1 MFLFLSRNC
10 SVKRYHNPHLG
21 SFGWLNSDVMGF
33 AYILLA
39 DKCNTINQP
48 GAFLCKQKTREISI
62 RTNCIYK
69 TLLSF
74 EVDLDCFL

>member
-39 DKCNTINQP
+39 DKCDTIKQP
-48 GAFLCKQKTREISI
+48 GASCVNKKPEKLALGQTAFIKH
-62 RTNCIYK
+62 Y
-69 TLLSF
+69 
-74 EVDLDCFL
+74 

>member
-39 DKCNTINQP
+39 DKCDTIKQP
-48 GAFLCKQKTREISI
+48 GAFLCKQKK
-62 RTNCIYK
+62 K
-69 TLLSF
+69 TEKLALGQTAF
-74 EVDLDCFL
+74 IKHY

>member
-10 SVKRYHNPHLG
+10 SVKRYRNPHLG

-33 AYILLA
+33 AYIPLA

-48 GAFLCKQKTREISI
+48 GAFLCKQKPREISI
-62 RTNCIYK
+62 RTNCTYK
-69 TLLSF
+69 TLLAF